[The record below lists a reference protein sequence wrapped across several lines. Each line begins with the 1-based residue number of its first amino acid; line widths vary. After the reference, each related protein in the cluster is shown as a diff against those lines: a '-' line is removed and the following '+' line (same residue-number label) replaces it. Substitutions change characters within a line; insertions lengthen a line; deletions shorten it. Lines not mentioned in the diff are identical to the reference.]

1 MPISAIVYSSQ
12 AAPGLSGSKMEA
24 LVQDAARFNGNAG
37 VTGVLLFDGSR
48 FLQYI
53 EGPQDGLDVV
63 YSRVL
68 HACSHRELIELNR
81 GQLGQR
87 AFPYWSMRQIAVD
100 ALSLTRIAVGD
111 WRGFVQGRAK
121 DADGAELSAMDRLD
135 RVVSTYV
142 TAV

>member
-12 AAPGLSGSKMEA
+12 AVPGLAAAQLEA
-24 LVQDAARFNGNAG
+24 LVQDAIRFNGDVG

-53 EGPQDGLDVV
+53 EGPQDGVDVV

-68 HACSHRELIELNR
+68 HARSHHELMELNR

-87 AFPYWSMRQIAVD
+87 AFPYWSMRQITVD
-100 ALSLTRIAVGD
+100 AMCLARVAAGE
-111 WRGFVQGRAK
+111 WRGFVHGRNRE
-121 DADGAELSAMDRLD
+121 DAGVELSAMERLGA
-135 RVVSTYV
+135 VVEQHR
-142 TAV
+142 TAA